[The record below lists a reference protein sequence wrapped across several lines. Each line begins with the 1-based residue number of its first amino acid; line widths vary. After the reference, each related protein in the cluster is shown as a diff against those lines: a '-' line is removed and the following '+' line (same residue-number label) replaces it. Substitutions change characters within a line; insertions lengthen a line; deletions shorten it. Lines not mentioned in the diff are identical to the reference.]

1 MNGAVTTA
9 VIISS
14 LLLAAWCGV
23 TALRNRT
30 IQLPHLAGAAAV
42 EVMLVVQVV
51 VAVVASAGGD
61 RASDAVT
68 FIGYLVTSLALLPV
82 GAALALVE
90 RTRWGSVV
98 LAVTCLVVP
107 VVELR
112 LQQVWQA
119 TGA

>member
-1 MNGAVTTA
+1 MNGALTAA
-9 VIISS
+9 VIAGS

-30 IQLPHLAGAAAV
+30 IQLPHLIGAAAV
-42 EVMLVVQVV
+42 ELLLVVQVV
-51 VAVVASAGGD
+51 VAVVASAGDDGPTE
-61 RASDAVT
+61 AVT
-68 FIGYLVTSLALLPV
+68 FVGYLVAALALLPV
-82 GAALALVE
+82 GVVLSLVE

-98 LAVTCLVVP
+98 LAVACLVVP

-112 LQQVWQA
+112 LQQVWHG